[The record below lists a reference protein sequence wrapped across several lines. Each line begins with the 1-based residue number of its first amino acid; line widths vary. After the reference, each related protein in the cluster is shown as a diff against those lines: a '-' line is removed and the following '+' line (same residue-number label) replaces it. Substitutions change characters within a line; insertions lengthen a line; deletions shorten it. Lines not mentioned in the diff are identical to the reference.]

1 MPVITVGFNK
11 ILVERK
17 EDAKGRPLKV
27 SSNVSVKDAVK
38 TELQLGTARQD
49 AVRFSFVFVTK
60 YEPNHAEI
68 TLQGDLIFLAP
79 NEKVEA
85 ILKEWKK
92 DKKVPKDVMAEVVNN
107 LLSRCN
113 IEALILSREMN
124 LPSPIP
130 MPSVKSS

>member
-1 MPVITVGFNK
+1 MPVITVGFSK
-11 ILVERK
+11 LLVERK
-17 EDAKGRPLKV
+17 DEARGKTVKI
-27 SSNVSVKDAVK
+27 SSNVSVKDVAK

-49 AVRFSFVFVTK
+49 AVLFKFLYVTK

-68 TLQGDLIFLAP
+68 SLEGDLIFLAP

-85 ILKEWKK
+85 ILKDWKK
-92 DKKVPKDVMAEVVNN
+92 DKKVPKDVMTEVVNN
-107 LLSRCN
+107 LLTRCN

-130 MPSVKSS
+130 LPKVEQT

>member
-11 ILVERK
+11 IIVERK
-17 EDAKGRPLKV
+17 EDAKGKPLKV
-27 SSNVSVKDAVK
+27 SSNVSVKDVVK
-38 TELQLGTARQD
+38 SELQLGTARQD
-49 AVRFSFVFVTK
+49 AARFSFVFITK

-92 DKKVPKDVMAEVVNN
+92 DKKVPKDVMTEVVNN

-130 MPSVKSS
+130 MPSVKPS